1 MRSNNNAPTLFYM
14 QLPYIGNE
22 VREWDARHV
31 TYDFKEYISL
41 DKLTNVN
48 GS

>member
-1 MRSNNNAPTLFYM
+1 MRSNNNAPTLFNM
-14 QLPYIGNE
+14 QLSYIGNE

-31 TYDFKEYISL
+31 TYDSL